1 MESSTSAAS
10 RWKQIFSN
18 AGWKSYLSQDIV
30 LAAFSMTLL
39 YLTVLSLGLLMTA
52 FLNWKGMSEAELS
65 IYRGL
70 GAVSGV
76 AATFAFPTL
85 QTRVGEHSPRL
96 CRLVINVE
104 NVLTTS
110 YDGGLLAIITITNNI
125 HFADVFQL
133 PAAAKF
139 VQQALSEAALSV
151 LVEC

>member
-1 MESSTSAAS
+1 
-10 RWKQIFSN
+10 
-18 AGWKSYLSQDIV
+18 
-30 LAAFSMTLL
+30 
-39 YLTVLSLGLLMTA
+39 
-52 FLNWKGMSEAELS
+52 MSEAELS

-76 AATFAFPTL
+76 AATLAFPTL

-110 YDGGLLAIITITNNI
+110 YDDGFALITITNNI

-139 VQQALSEAALSV
+139 VQQALSEGSFV
-151 LVEC
+151 CSC